1 MKKFGMVVAGAL
13 ALAFASAP
21 AWAADITV
29 LSSTGIQSVV
39 LALQPKF
46 EKATGNKLL
55 ITFDTS
61 NALKAQ
67 IDGGKGFDVAILT
80 PGLIEDLIK
89 SGKVAPSTSL
99 TIARAGLGIAVKAG
113 AKKPDIRTVGAFKQ
127 ALLKT
132 KSIAYTT
139 AGQSGIAFAA
149 VIEKLGIADQIKA
162 KAKTIPGG
170 PTGALIVSGDAT
182 MAVQLIPELK
192 AVKGVSVVG
201 PFPAE
206 LQTYVVLT
214 GGIGAQSPNPAA
226 AQQLLQYLTSP
237 KALPTIKAKGLQPG

>member
-1 MKKFGMVVAGAL
+1 M
-13 ALAFASAP
+13 
-21 AWAADITV
+21 
-29 LSSTGIQSVV
+29 
-39 LALQPKF
+39 
-46 EKATGNKLL
+46 
-55 ITFDTS
+55 
-61 NALKAQ
+61 
-67 IDGGKGFDVAILT
+67 
-80 PGLIEDLIK
+80 
-89 SGKVAPSTSL
+89 APSTSL

-113 AKKPDIRTVGAFKQ
+113 AKKPDIRTVEGFKQ

>member
-1 MKKFGMVVAGAL
+1 MKKIGRIVAGMLAL
-13 ALAFASAP
+13 ALASGH

-29 LSSTGIQSVV
+29 LSSTGIESV
-39 LALQPKF
+39 LTALQPKF
-46 EKATGNKLL
+46 EKATGNKLV

-67 IDGGKGFDVAILT
+67 IDGGKAFDLAILT
-80 PGLIEDLIK
+80 PGLVENLIK
-89 SGKVAPSTSL
+89 AGKIAPSTSV
-99 TIARAGLGIAVKAG
+99 TIARAGLGIAVKSG
-113 AKKPDIRTVGAFKQ
+113 AKKPNIRTVEGFKQ
-127 ALLKT
+127 ALLAT

-139 AGQSGIAFAA
+139 SGQSGIAFAA

-201 PFPAE
+201 PFPDA
-206 LQTYVVLT
+206 LQSYVVLT
-214 GGIGAQSPNPAA
+214 GGIGAQASNPAA
-226 AQQLLQYLTSP
+226 AQQLLQYLSGP
-237 KALPTIKAKGLQPG
+237 KAASTIKKKGLQPG

>member
-1 MKKFGMVVAGAL
+1 MRKFGMVVAGAL

-67 IDGGKGFDVAILT
+67 IDGGKSFDVAILT

-113 AKKPDIRTVGAFKQ
+113 AKKPDIRTVEGFKQ

>member
-1 MKKFGMVVAGAL
+1 MVVAGAL

-67 IDGGKGFDVAILT
+67 IDGGKSFGVAILT

-113 AKKPDIRTVGAFKQ
+113 AKKPDIRTVEGFKQ